1 MSLRVP
7 RLLIM
12 ATTIVFAIVP
22 ATLLVLIA
30 VALGVGGVVALFVRD
45 DVVVSNALLAVPV
58 AVAAVLGYV
67 ALFRAAERA
76 VDARIAA
83 WLAAGLAA
91 NAYGLYLLESDLSPS
106 ALDTVGGWYL
116 FCGPAVV
123 AVAHLVVFF
132 ARSGQRVPSA

>member
-1 MSLRVP
+1 MRVP
-7 RLLIM
+7 RYLIM
-12 ATTIVFAIVP
+12 ATTVVFAIVP

-30 VALGVGGVVALFVRD
+30 VALGVGGIVALFVRE
-45 DVVVSNALLAVPV
+45 DVVVSNALLAMPV

-67 ALFRAAERA
+67 ALFRAAWRA
-76 VDARIAA
+76 VDARNAA

-116 FCGPAVV
+116 FCSPAVV
-123 AVAHLVVFF
+123 AAAHLVVFL
-132 ARSGQRVPSA
+132 ARSGQRAPSA